1 MGRPVITTDAVG
13 CKETVD
19 NGINGFIVPVRSVKK
34 LAKKMIWFIENSDKI
49 KLMGEQSRII
59 VEKKFDV
66 QIINQEMLRIME
78 IQ

>member
-1 MGRPVITTDAVG
+1 
-13 CKETVD
+13 
-19 NGINGFIVPVRSVKK
+19 
-34 LAKKMIWFIENSDKI
+34 MIWFIENSDKI